1 MQMQAAVHQHPS
13 QQAGS
18 ASSLRSHAHACGP
31 ICCKREMHEMIRRA
45 ILRSD
50 GTLTFCSVWHC
61 LNCGRLLL

>member
-13 QQAGS
+13 KPAGPAGPPRYTQAG
-18 ASSLRSHAHACGP
+18 GP

-50 GTLTFCSVWHC
+50 GTLIFCSVWHC

>member
-1 MQMQAAVHQHPS
+1 MQMQTAVHQHPPRQPGPAS
-13 QQAGS
+13 PLRFHAQAG
-18 ASSLRSHAHACGP
+18 GP

>member
-1 MQMQAAVHQHPS
+1 MQMHAAVHQHPS
-13 QQAGS
+13 KPAGP
-18 ASSLRSHAHACGP
+18 AGPLRSRGYDCGP
-31 ICCKREMHEMIRRA
+31 ICCKQEMHEMIRRA